1 MGLSCSKTGYNTN
14 WGLTNSFKCRAKLF
28 GTYTY
33 SCCICLLE
41 FFVNFKPK
49 NDKKI
54 PLGKCDSF
62 TRMLQMNP
70 PDDWLKTGWAW
81 DSQTRT
87 WLMISL
93 FCIACLLKN
102 NAFSVL
108 HYIIKV
114 TLHYLMLQCTLLRDS
129 FCLGTF
135 THVLI
140 SRRKSSFKPCQNEHD
155 SVKGARD

>member
-1 MGLSCSKTGYNTN
+1 M
-14 WGLTNSFKCRAKLF
+14 TNSFKCRVKLF

-49 NDKKI
+49 NDKKFHWANATALHVCYKWI
-54 PLGKCDSF
+54 HL
-62 TRMLQMNP
+62 TI
-70 PDDWLKTGWAW
+70 GWRQDEHG